1 MHLRSRTALSPSVVV
16 PSDVHHIT
24 RTAYAKIN
32 LALHVTGQRDDGYH
46 LLDMLVAFAEFGDLI
61 HIRKAEYDTFDVSGP
76 FGAAIPADGDNLV
89 LRARDAI
96 RASMRAAKPDQHQPL
111 AIELVKNL
119 PIAAGIGGGSSDAAA
134 TLAAMSELLDLPL
147 PKAELDAIGL
157 KLGADVP
164 MCLRSQ
170 TSGTPLFA
178 RGIGEAIMPV
188 ADIPA
193 LPVVMINDGTGIS
206 TPSVFRALE
215 KRDNAPLAPL
225 GPFPHCDADDGIASL
240 CDYLSRTRN
249 DLLAAACTLAPQL
262 PLRLAFLRET
272 GAMHAQMSGSGAT
285 CFAIYASE
293 NAAISAASEI
303 ADLHPSWFVT
313 TTTTIPSTRRI

>member
-1 MHLRSRTALSPSVVV
+1 M
-16 PSDVHHIT
+16 
-24 RTAYAKIN
+24 AYAKIN

-46 LLDMLVAFAEFGDLI
+46 LLDMLVAFTEFGDLI

-89 LRARDAI
+89 LRARDAF
-96 RASMRAAKPDQHQPL
+96 RAARPDQHQPL

-134 TLAAMSELLDLPL
+134 TLAAMSALLDLHFPQ
-147 PKAELDAIGL
+147 AELDAIGL

-164 MCLRSQ
+164 MCLHSQ

-178 RGIGEAIMPV
+178 RGIGEAIVPV

-206 TPSVFRALE
+206 TPAVFRALE

-225 GPFPHCDADDGIASL
+225 SPLDLRPHCDTGGDIASL

-285 CFAIYASE
+285 CFAIYDSE
-293 NAAISAASEI
+293 TSAISAASEI
-303 ADLHPSWFVT
+303 ADLHPVWFVT
-313 TTTTIPSTRRI
+313 TTMTIPSTRNI